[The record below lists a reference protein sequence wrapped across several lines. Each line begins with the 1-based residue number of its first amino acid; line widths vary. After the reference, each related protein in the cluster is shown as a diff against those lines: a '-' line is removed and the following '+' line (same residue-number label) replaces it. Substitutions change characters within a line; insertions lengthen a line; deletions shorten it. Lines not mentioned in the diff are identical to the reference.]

1 MVRTDDSKPSDQSS
15 KLANLREMKKK
26 IDLSVWQKELLTLN
40 GFRPGQMIKEP
51 KRVMNAGSKVG
62 SLPRS
67 PGFASCYLLKKF
79 FLRTLPSKITLLIEF
94 IKRKKMFT

>member
-15 KLANLREMKKK
+15 KLVNLSEMKT
-26 IDLSVWQKELLTLN
+26 IALSVWQKELLTLN

-79 FLRTLPSKITLLIEF
+79 FLRTLPSKIILLIEF